1 MSSIIATEDRREF
14 AMRLAEIE
22 EKVAPSD
29 TATEAGEVRLKG
41 WGGGGGGVMEILR
54 KCSQF
59 NEGQET
65 VNISLLF

>member
-41 WGGGGGGVMEILR
+41 WGGVMEILR

>member
-41 WGGGGGGVMEILR
+41 WGDVWHGGVR
-54 KCSQF
+54 
-59 NEGQET
+59 EGGDGDIEEMFTIQ
-65 VNISLLF
+65 

>member
-41 WGGGGGGVMEILR
+41 MEGM
-54 KCSQF
+54 CGT
-59 NEGQET
+59 EG
-65 VNISLLF
+65 